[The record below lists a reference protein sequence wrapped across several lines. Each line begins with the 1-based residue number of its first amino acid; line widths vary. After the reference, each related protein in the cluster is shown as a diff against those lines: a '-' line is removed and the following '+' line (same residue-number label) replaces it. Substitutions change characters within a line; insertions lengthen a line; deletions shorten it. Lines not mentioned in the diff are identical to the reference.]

1 VANIIKP
8 KRSEST
14 GQTPTLSPG
23 ELAVNIADHKIW
35 VADSSGTPVLIVDG
49 NAAPTETDPVFT
61 SSASYSITTSDITNW
76 NTAYGWGDHSAAGY
90 LTSETDPTFT
100 ASAAYSIT
108 TADIT
113 NWNTAYGWGDHASVG
128 YLTAETDPIFTA
140 SDAASITATDIGN
153 WNTAYGWGDHS
164 TIGYLTTETDP
175 VFTASDAASITATDI
190 SNWNAK
196 PDSVAITS
204 SGSTITVT
212 DNTAG
217 GAVSYNLETPQG
229 IATTDSPSF
238 AGLTVASLIYPSA
251 DGTNGQVLVTDGA
264 GNLSFATAGGGASAL
279 DDLTDVTIIT
289 PAANDVLVY
298 NSTSSQ
304 WENTQ
309 IDSDFISEGT
319 TNLYYTDG
327 RARSALSG
335 GTGVSYNSSTGVIT
349 NSSPDQTVVLN
360 AGTNISVTGTYPNFT
375 ISASGGGSGT
385 VTSVGFSA
393 PTGMKVT
400 NSPITG
406 SGTIALSMDTG
417 YALPTSASQTNW
429 DTAYTNRITS
439 LTTTGSSG
447 SATLVS
453 NTLNIPTYT
462 LAGLGGQAS
471 STNLTSL
478 SGLTYVSASFVK
490 MTASGTFSLD
500 TSTYLTANQTITL
513 SGDVTGSG
521 STAITTT
528 LATVG
533 ATKGGTGQ
541 TTYTLGDT
549 LYSSAS
555 NTLSKLSGNTT
566 TTRKFLRQT
575 GTGTVSAAPAWDTV
589 TASDVGLGNVSNT
602 AQVTSVTGTSPVS
615 SSGGTTPAIS
625 LASGY
630 GDTQNP
636 YASKTANY
644 VLASPNG
651 VAGVPSFRALVA
663 ADIPTLNQNTTGTAS
678 NVTGTVAI
686 ANGGTGATTQQGAIN
701 ALAGATT
708 SGYFLRGNGTNV
720 LMAAITA
727 ADVPTLNQNTT
738 GSSGSCTGNSA
749 TATKSTN
756 LIGGNST
763 TLLGAI
769 PYQSGTDT
777 TTLLSPNTT
786 ATKNFLSQTGT
797 GTNGA
802 APAWSAISKSD
813 VGLGSVEN
821 TALSTWAGSANIS
834 STGTI
839 TSGTWSGSVI
849 SLAKGGT
856 GNNLTAVAGAVAFCS
871 SSGIGL
877 TLAGTAGQML
887 QCNGTASP
895 QWVNQSSLAV
905 GSATTST
912 NLDGGGIGQIPYQ
925 TATGATSFIPYG
937 TSGQVLRANGAAAAT
952 WEDQGIFSSGRLTL
966 QSGVP
971 ISTTDQTSKSILY
984 FTPYDGDKIS
994 LYNGSSWATYT
1005 FTERS
1010 VTLGTLTNNTNYDVF
1025 IYNNSGTLV
1034 LELTAWLNDTTRN
1047 TSLTMTN
1054 GVYLKTGAL
1063 TRRYL
1068 GTIRTTSTT
1077 TTEDSIS
1084 KRFVYSFHNRVEKP
1098 LYKNGTTSHT
1108 YTTASWRNWNNDAT
1122 LRVEF
1127 VIGIDAAQVIHFGS
1141 TCTGAT
1147 SDVGAGFDGASP
1159 GYDSINAG
1167 GTGFTQIRS
1176 GRAYSSRGF
1185 YLGYHYC
1192 QMQEYGSSGTTF
1204 LDARLEGTIWN

>member
-23 ELAVNIADHKIW
+23 ELAVNIADKKVW
-35 VADSSGTPVLIVDG
+35 VANSSGTPVLIVDG

-61 SSASYSITTSDITNW
+61 ASASYSITTSDITNW

-113 NWNTAYGWGDHASVG
+113 NWNTAYGWGDHSSVG
-128 YLTAETDPIFTA
+128 YLTIETDPIFTA
-140 SDAASITATDIGN
+140 SDAASITVTDIGN

-238 AGLTVASLIYPSA
+238 AGLTVASLIYPSS
-251 DGTNGQVLVTDGA
+251 DGTSGQVLVTDGA
-264 GNLSFATAGGGASAL
+264 GNLSFSNVTISYPVSNITAGTGISVSPIPPFF
-279 DDLTDVTIIT
+279 TDFIIT
-289 PAANDVLVY
+289 ND
-298 NSTSSQ
+298 
-304 WENTQ
+304 
-309 IDSDFISEGT
+309 
-319 TNLYYTDG
+319 
-327 RARSALSG
+327 
-335 GTGVSYNSSTGVIT
+335 
-349 NSSPDQTVVLN
+349 SPDVPVVLQ
-360 AGTNISVTGTYPNFT
+360 AGQGILITGTYPNFQIDCT
-375 ISASGGGSGT
+375 VSGSGT
-385 VTSVGFSA
+385 VTSVGLSA

-406 SGTIALSMDTG
+406 SGTIALSMDSG

-453 NTLNIPTYT
+453 NTLNVPTYT

-471 STNLTSL
+471 SINLTSL

-644 VLASPNG
+644 VLASPSG
-651 VAGVPSFRALVA
+651 IAGVPSFRALVA

-720 LMAAITA
+720 LMAAIMA

-821 TALSTWAGSANIS
+821 TALSVWTGSANLSI
-834 STGTI
+834 TGTI
-839 TSGTWSGSVI
+839 TSGNWSGSVI

-856 GNNLTAVAGAVAFCS
+856 GNNLTAVAGAVAWCS
-871 SSGIGL
+871 SSGIGF
-877 TLAGTAGQML
+877 TAAGTNGQIL

-984 FTPYDGDKIS
+984 FTPYNGDKIS

-1047 TSLTMTN
+1047 TSITMTN

-1077 TTEDSIS
+1077 TTEDSAS
-1084 KRFVYSFHNRVEKP
+1084 KRFVWNYNNRINCRMFKQYAASSWTYATANTYRYLGNNSANSLAFVNGIMEDNIFVMASAVSSGSGIQRE
-1098 LYKNGTTSHT
+1098 LAIGFDSEWSTSSAGNGTSEYQATGVQAEASNESYQSFANRIPGLGYHVAYALELQNSTTTVT
-1108 YTTASWRNWNNDAT
+1108 Y
-1122 LRVEF
+1122 
-1127 VIGIDAAQVIHFGS
+1127 
-1141 TCTGAT
+1141 
-1147 SDVGAGFDGASP
+1147 
-1159 GYDSINAG
+1159 YG
-1167 GTGFTQIRS
+1167 GTGS
-1176 GRAYSSRGF
+1176 GITANWRY
-1185 YLGYHYC
+1185 
-1192 QMQEYGSSGTTF
+1192 
-1204 LDARLEGTIWN
+1204 

>member
-1 VANIIKP
+1 MANIIKP

-23 ELAVNIADHKIW
+23 ELAVNIADKKVW
-35 VADSSGTPVLIVDG
+35 VANSSGTPVLIVDG

-61 SSASYSITTSDITNW
+61 ASASYSITTSDITNW

-113 NWNTAYGWGDHASVG
+113 NWNTSYGWGDHASVG

-360 AGTNISVTGTYPNFT
+360 AGTGISTSGTYPNFTVTNVSPDQTVVLTAGTNISITGTYPNFT
-375 ISASGGGSGT
+375 ISSSGGGSGT
-385 VTSVGFSA
+385 VTSVGLSA

-429 DTAYTNRITS
+429 DTAYANRITS

-453 NTLNIPTYT
+453 NTLNVPTYT

-478 SGLTYVSASFVK
+478 SGLTYAAASFVK
-490 MTASGTFSLD
+490 MTGAGTFALD
-500 TSTYLTANQTITL
+500 TSTYLTSNQTITL

-521 STAITTT
+521 TTAITAT
-528 LATVG
+528 LATVA

-549 LYSSAS
+549 LYSSSA
-555 NTLSKLSGNTT
+555 NILAKLAGNTT
-566 TTRKFLRQT
+566 ATKQFLSQT
-575 GTGTVSAAPAWDTV
+575 GTGTVSAAPAWSTV
-589 TASDVGLGNVSNT
+589 SKSDVGLGNVSNT

-615 SSGGTTPAIS
+615 SSGGTTPVIS

-644 VLASPNG
+644 VLASPSG
-651 VAGVPSFRALVA
+651 IAGVPSFRALVA
-663 ADIPTLNQNTTGTAS
+663 ADI
-678 NVTGTVAI
+678 
-686 ANGGTGATTQQGAIN
+686 
-701 ALAGATT
+701 
-708 SGYFLRGNGTNV
+708 
-720 LMAAITA
+720 
-727 ADVPTLNQNTT
+727 PTLNQNTT

-763 TLLGAI
+763 TFLGAI
-769 PYQSGTDT
+769 PYQSNTDT
-777 TTLLSPNTT
+777 TTLLGPNTST
-786 ATKNFLSQTGT
+786 TKNFLSSTGT
-797 GTNGA
+797 GVNGQ
-802 APAWSAISKSD
+802 APSWSAISKSD

-821 TALSTWAGSANIS
+821 TALSTWTGSANLS
-834 STGTI
+834 LTGTI

-856 GNNLTAVAGAVAFCS
+856 GNNLTAVAGAVAWCS
-871 SSGIGL
+871 SSGIGF
-877 TLAGTAGQML
+877 TAAGTNGQML

-905 GSATTST
+905 GSATTAT
-912 NLDGGGIGQIPYQ
+912 NIDGGGVGQMPYQ
-925 TATGATSFIPYG
+925 TAYGATSFIPYG
-937 TSGQVLRANGAAAAT
+937 TSGQVLRANGAAAPT

-966 QSGVP
+966 QTGVP
-971 ISTTDQTSKSILY
+971 VSTTDQTSKSFLY
-984 FTPYDGDKIS
+984 FTPYNGDKIS
-994 LYNGSSWATYT
+994 LYSGSSWATYT

-1010 VTLGTLTNNTNYDVF
+1010 ITLTSLTNNTNYDVF

-1077 TTEDSIS
+1077 TTEDSLA
-1084 KRFVYSFHNRVEKP
+1084 KRFVWNMNNAVERL
-1098 LYKNGTTSHT
+1098 LYKNTYPTYAYTGHPYTTS
-1108 YTTASWRNWNNDAT
+1108 SWRNWNNDST
-1122 LRVEF
+1122 MSVHF
-1127 VIGIDAAQVIHFGS
+1127 VNGLDRNVVVNFGCASGAAYASQ
-1141 TCTGAT
+1141 GA
-1147 SDVGAGFDGASP
+1147 AFDGGTPA
-1159 GYDSINAG
+1159 YDSVDMTGRAG
-1167 GTGFTQIRS
+1167 RAYTIRS
-1176 GRAYSSRGF
+1176 GSC
-1185 YLGYHYC
+1185 LGYHYC
-1192 QMQEYGSSGTTF
+1192 TMMEFGTSGSTYIQGI
-1204 LDARLEGTIWN
+1204 LEGSFWC